1 MKFSRWLVSGFMLA
15 GVLHAQSE
23 KVMIQELQR
32 DVAQLQ
38 NQLRQYK
45 EAQDQKTA
53 ELESLLKQSLDA
65 NGRLATTLG
74 SLQQSLSAA
83 MAEQQG
89 KLVQPINAVGIK
101 VDQMSQSF
109 TTLQTSMDETNR
121 RLTRQEEKINEIL
134 SNVKTLNAPP
144 VAPPPTAG
152 GTASQTGGT
161 PGASAEVVYQAAYR
175 DFLGGPGKSQI
186 AMDEFVSFIQAFPNS
201 EDGLKAKAQYYIGV
215 IFDRAEQYAD
225 SVKAYDAVLERYPE
239 NPVTRDALYGKAVAL
254 MKLDRNTEA
263 KKEFTA
269 FLGKYSTD
277 DKAAQARQYLK
288 ELNGP
293 ARPASNTKKS
303 RKQ

>member
-15 GVLHAQSE
+15 GVLHAQTE

-65 NGRLATTLG
+65 NGRLSTTLG

-109 TTLQTSMDETNR
+109 TALQTSMDETNR
-121 RLTRQEEKINEIL
+121 RLARQEEKINEIL

-144 VAPPPTAG
+144 AAPPPSAAG
-152 GTASQTGGT
+152 TPALQTGGT
-161 PGASAEVVYQAAYR
+161 PGASADVAYQNAYR
-175 DFLGGPGKSQI
+175 DFLGGPGRSQL
-186 AMDEFVSFIQAFPNS
+186 AMDELGAFIQAFPTS
-201 EDGLKAKAQYYIGV
+201 ENAPKAQYYMAV
-215 IFDRAEQYAD
+215 IFDRGEQYSD

-263 KKEFTA
+263 KKEFNA
-269 FLGKYSTD
+269 FLSKYPSD
-277 DKAAQARQYLK
+277 DKAAQAKMYLR
-288 ELNGP
+288 ELSAP
-293 ARPASNTKKS
+293 ARPASSTKKG
-303 RKQ
+303 RK

>member
-89 KLVQPINAVGIK
+89 KLVQPINAVGTK
-101 VDQMSQSF
+101 VDQMSGSF
-109 TTLQTSMDETNR
+109 TALQTSMDETNR
-121 RLTRQEEKINEIL
+121 RLARQEEKINEIL

-144 VAPPPTAG
+144 ASPPPSAG
-152 GTASQTGGT
+152 GTASQQGGAA

-175 DFLGGPGKSQI
+175 DFLGGPSKSQI

-263 KKEFTA
+263 KKEFNA
-269 FLGKYSTD
+269 FLSKYSTD

-293 ARPASNTKKS
+293 ARPAARGK
-303 RKQ
+303 RK

>member
-74 SLQQSLSAA
+74 SLQQSLSTA

-121 RLTRQEEKINEIL
+121 RLARQEEKINEIL

-144 VAPPPTAG
+144 AAPPPSPG
-152 GTASQTGGT
+152 GTTSQSG
-161 PGASAEVVYQAAYR
+161 PGASADAAYQNAYR
-175 DFLGGPGKSQI
+175 DFLGGRSQL
-186 AMDEFVSFIQAFPNS
+186 AMDEFVSFIQAFPMS
-201 EDGLKAKAQYYIGV
+201 ENAPKAQYYVGV
-215 IFDRAEQYAD
+215 IFDRAEQYDD
-225 SVKAYDAVLERYPE
+225 S
-239 NPVTRDALYGKAVAL
+239 
-254 MKLDRNTEA
+254 
-263 KKEFTA
+263 
-269 FLGKYSTD
+269 
-277 DKAAQARQYLK
+277 
-288 ELNGP
+288 
-293 ARPASNTKKS
+293 
-303 RKQ
+303 

>member
-15 GVLHAQSE
+15 GVVHAQSE

-38 NQLRQYK
+38 NQLRQYR

-65 NGRLATTLG
+65 NGRLSTTLG
-74 SLQQSLSAA
+74 TLQQTLSAA
-83 MAEQQG
+83 MAEQLG
-89 KLVQPINAVGIK
+89 KVVQPINAVGTK
-101 VDQMSQSF
+101 VDQMSLSF
-109 TTLQTSMDETNR
+109 TALQTSMDETNR
-121 RLTRQEEKINEIL
+121 RLARQEEKINEIL

-144 VAPPPTAG
+144 AAPPPSAS

-161 PGASAEVVYQAAYR
+161 PGASAEVVYQNAYR
-175 DFLGGPGKSQI
+175 DFLGGRSQL
-186 AMDEFVSFIQAFPNS
+186 AMDEFVSFIQAFPTS
-201 EDGLKAKAQYYIGV
+201 ENAPRAQYYIGV
-215 IFDRAEQYAD
+215 IFDRAEQHAD
-225 SVKAYDAVLERYPE
+225 SVKAYDAVLERYAE

-263 KKEFTA
+263 KKEFNA
-269 FLGKYSTD
+269 FISKYSTD
-277 DKAAQARQYLK
+277 DKAAQAKQYLK

-293 ARPASNTKKS
+293 ARPASSTKKG
-303 RKQ
+303 RK

>member
-1 MKFSRWLVSGFMLA
+1 MKFSRLLVSGFMLA
-15 GVLHAQSE
+15 GLLHAQSE

-53 ELESLLKQSLDA
+53 ELESMLKQTLDA

-89 KLVQPINAVGIK
+89 KLVQPINAVGLK

-109 TTLQTSMDETNR
+109 TAIQTSLDEINR
-121 RLTRQEEKINEIL
+121 RLARQDEKITETL

-144 VAPPPTAG
+144 AAPPPSAT
-152 GTASQTGGT
+152 GTVTGT
-161 PGASAEVVYQAAYR
+161 PGASADVVFQNAYR
-175 DFLGGPGKSQI
+175 DYMGGRSQL

-201 EDGLKAKAQYYIGV
+201 EDSLKVKAQYYIGA

-254 MKLDRNTEA
+254 MKLDRRTEA
-263 KKEFTA
+263 KTEFNA
-269 FLGKYSTD
+269 FLNKYPGD

-293 ARPASNTKKS
+293 ARPPASTKKGK
-303 RKQ
+303 R

>member
-1 MKFSRWLVSGFMLA
+1 MKFSRWLVSGCMLA

-89 KLVQPINAVGIK
+89 KLVQPINVVGTK

-109 TTLQTSMDETNR
+109 TALQTSMDETNR
-121 RLTRQEEKINEIL
+121 RLARQEEKINEIL

-144 VAPPPTAG
+144 ATPPPSAAG
-152 GTASQTGGT
+152 TPALQTGGT
-161 PGASAEVVYQAAYR
+161 PGASADVAYQAAYR
-175 DFLGGPGKSQI
+175 DYLGGPGRSQL
-186 AMDEFVSFIQAFPNS
+186 AMDELGAFIQAFPTS
-201 EDGLKAKAQYYIGV
+201 ENAPRAQYYMAV
-215 IFDRAEQYAD
+215 IFDRGEQYED

-239 NPVTRDALYGKAVAL
+239 NPVTRDARYGKAVAL
-254 MKLDRNTEA
+254 MKLNRNTEA
-263 KKEFTA
+263 KKEFAA
-269 FLGKYSTD
+269 FLDKYPGD

-288 ELNGP
+288 ELNAP
-293 ARPASNTKKS
+293 ARPASNTKKG
-303 RKQ
+303 RGK